1 MTDRIVYDCEQGTE
15 EWFRCRMELP
25 TASMF
30 STVKAKGKDGG
41 ESKTRGK
48 YMRQLA
54 GEILTGEPMESYS
67 NAHMERGTE
76 MEAEAVAAYAFETG
90 AEVETVGF
98 IRMGDIA
105 GCSPD
110 RLVEGGMVEI
120 KTKAT
125 HLQIELLEADRVPPE
140 HMAQLQGQ
148 LWVADREWVD
158 FVSYWPRLPLFLRRV
173 YRDEGEI
180 KRIAEAVDQFNTEL
194 AALVQR
200 IRML

>member
-1 MTDRIVYDCEQGTE
+1 
-15 EWFRCRMELP
+15 
-25 TASMF
+25 
-30 STVKAKGKDGG
+30 
-41 ESKTRGK
+41 
-48 YMRQLA
+48 
-54 GEILTGEPMESYS
+54 
-67 NAHMERGTE
+67 
-76 MEAEAVAAYAFETG
+76 
-90 AEVETVGF
+90 
-98 IRMGDIA
+98 
-105 GCSPD
+105 
-110 RLVEGGMVEI
+110 MVEI